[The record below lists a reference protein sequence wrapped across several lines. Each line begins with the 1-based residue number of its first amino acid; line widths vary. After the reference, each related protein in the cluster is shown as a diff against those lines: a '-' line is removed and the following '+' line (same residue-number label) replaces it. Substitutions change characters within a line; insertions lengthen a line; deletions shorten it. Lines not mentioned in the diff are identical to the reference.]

1 MKNDEYISVSR
12 IKLYRLCPR
21 KYKFAYIDNLPK
33 PFKPV
38 GLAFGSAVHSA
49 VEWLNRRLFEGE
61 KISFEEVWKTFKTDW
76 FSLKQDNIL
85 FDEKEDEEDIIAKAE
100 KLLKLLHERQ
110 TNGVKIAEVETPF
123 QIPLFD
129 RETGEVLPLPLR
141 GVFDWVED
149 NDTLVEMKTSKRAYD
164 TSSSSNRLQLAAYEF
179 ASKEMFDESP
189 NIRIVNLVKTKEP
202 KLLETEVKLDDNDH
216 KVLIGAAKLFIL
228 GVKDGIFHPIKS
240 FMCKGCE
247 YADICGN
254 GV

>member
-1 MKNDEYISVSR
+1 MVMKCLSDISGRSER
-12 IKLYRLCPR
+12 IN
-21 KYKFAYIDNLPK
+21 A
-33 PFKPV
+33 
-38 GLAFGSAVHSA
+38 G
-49 VEWLNRRLFEGE
+49 
-61 KISFEEVWKTFKTDW
+61 KIP
-76 FSLKQDNIL
+76 L
-85 FDEKEDEEDIIAKAE
+85 EDEVLTVQGCGVPADSQFAE

-110 TNGVKIAEVETPF
+110 TNGTKIAEVETPF

-179 ASKEMFDESP
+179 AYKEMFDESP

-247 YADICGN
+247 YADICRN